1 MTKVECP
8 GPGFKGLK
16 WKWIQDH
23 AKEQQER
30 EKERLSVQDVQ
41 IPESAAQPSFP
52 QQHAVPNNSAERLPA
67 AEPCVQKES
76 LDRQSGGGWEL
87 TQPGVRNVMSSRAGV
102 KAEPMHGLSGA
113 TPALAAPWAAAV
125 HALLPEERTRLKD
138 EQEGKVV
145 RWTCEALTSPAPSS
159 SGVAALDVGNP
170 PVLNMATLASVT
182 AGASACIF
190 GAASGTAVA
199 ASLAGS
205 GISPSPAMP
214 ATGVMVRGSVDGVA
228 PMPAAPVVFSP
239 PGVLLPP
246 APFTSATEVT
256 HCAGTAV
263 ATTQTVVHTSA
274 VAAMPVCTLTPPS
287 VPAVAPPPSV
297 THQPGGGPSSSVPA
311 LAAGA
316 QRVRLPPAKVP
327 SITLST
333 VAAKGGD
340 DFESMFTPL
349 SSLPVIKSETP
360 RVGIMSRGG
369 SLLLG
374 VPASLPGAATGSA
387 AATGAAAVTAAQ
399 DVGAH
404 PPGGE
409 RRAPLR
415 KASRVQDGRTSVGQ
429 LTGAAGHEQA
439 EADQAPT
446 VRSRTP
452 VTQISAAAGS
462 TSGTESAKEVPAGT
476 ATACAASVTT
486 GGKTPQQSQPLQVHA
501 QGQSAPPPSP
511 QLLLQQQ
518 PATQHQRAC
527 GTKYGKDAV
536 RLQDSGDG
544 LAPPPGAIAVGAAV
558 GLGCTMSF
566 GARGA
571 TCAERPAAPVSAGS
585 TPVAAPTRSGGE
597 AGERKRPRSEGS
609 KPKAGASL
617 SGDGHGY
624 AENLWPYGI
633 CTETLA
639 DRIKR
644 AKRTTTSSSDQDG
657 PYSHGGSAERLTH
670 AAHVGHF
677 VSGGDGPANI
687 VNGARVT
694 RGDAEDPP
702 RPAVSAEAQSRG
714 VEPAAAGKSSH
725 RGLQAPTGPGGG
737 VGAGGGGGSGGG
749 GAKQPQQQRQQGREK
764 SVGRAED
771 ALASGILRNGA
782 VVSERPSEQPA
793 SNNNLRMSGG
803 GAVTDSSGG
812 GAAGAAAGNMGS
824 NRVSAVSAGAKATG
838 GGVSSGMPTPSGTA
852 AGAGTRRPAA
862 DIPLS
867 SRRQIPVTKIL
878 RSDPHLPR
886 PNQPHGQDRR
896 SAGHGETTAAAAAA
910 AAGSGGR
917 VGATALPPP
926 PSSKPM
932 HRASCGMRLGLQG
945 PADGH
950 GPPSNGMIP
959 GHAPSP
965 ALQSPSTAWHG
976 RPGETDMPA
985 AGSCKGPVVAGSGG
999 SKDCAGDKGA
1009 CGPRHGDNAIDA
1021 ACGGTG
1027 GATGGGGAGA
1037 AATTTTEPKTD
1048 SDTRTSRVVE
1058 CFFEF
1063 DLASRVPG
1071 TSASISGLVST
1082 GSLQGGHG
1090 LAARVGNGRFV
1101 GAAAAVA
1108 PLLHRAGGG
1117 GGGIHGTGATAAAAQ
1132 LLDLGKVRS
1141 FKELWTQLASLY
1153 DGTLPDE
1160 MDSKMIYLDEDG
1172 DWIMVTPDEPW
1183 SSVAASATKVLVTNR
1198 T

>member
-30 EKERLSVQDVQ
+30 EKERLAVQEVQ
-41 IPESAAQPSFP
+41 LPESAA
-52 QQHAVPNNSAERLPA
+52 QQHAVPNNSSVERLPA
-67 AEPCVQKES
+67 ADPCVQKES
-76 LDRQSGGGWEL
+76 LDRQSGCGWEL
-87 TQPGVRNVMSSRAGV
+87 TQPGVRNVMSSQAGV
-102 KAEPMHGLSGA
+102 KAEPVDGLSGV
-113 TPALAAPWAAAV
+113 TPAPAAAV
-125 HALLPEERTRLKD
+125 HVLLPEERPRFKD

-145 RWTCEALTSPAPSS
+145 RWACEALTCPAPPA

-170 PVLNMATLASVT
+170 PVLNMATLASGT
-182 AGASACIF
+182 AGVSACTF
-190 GAASGTAVA
+190 GATSGTAVA
-199 ASLAGS
+199 ASLAGN
-205 GISPSPAMP
+205 GISPSPVMP
-214 ATGVMVRGSVDGVA
+214 TTGVMVRRSVDVVA
-228 PMPAAPVVFSP
+228 PMPAAPVMFSP
-239 PGVLLPP
+239 QGVVLPP
-246 APFTSATEVT
+246 APCTSATEAT
-256 HCAGTAV
+256 HCAGTTT
-263 ATTQTVVHTSA
+263 ATTQTVVHTSTA
-274 VAAMPVCTLTPPS
+274 AAMPVCTLTPPS
-287 VPAVAPPPSV
+287 VPAVVPPPYAI
-297 THQPGGGPSSSVPA
+297 HPPGMGPSSSVPA

-327 SITLST
+327 SITMST

-360 RVGIMSRGG
+360 RVGILSRGG
-369 SLLLG
+369 SLLSGL
-374 VPASLPGAATGSA
+374 PASLPGAAAGSA
-387 AATGAAAVTAAQ
+387 APAGAPAVTTAQ
-399 DVGAH
+399 DVGVH

-415 KASRVQDGRTSVGQ
+415 KASRVQDGRTSAGQ
-429 LTGAAGHEQA
+429 PTGAAGPEQA

-452 VTQISAAAGS
+452 VTQISAAAGA
-462 TSGTESAKEVPAGT
+462 EAIKEVPAGAATAST
-476 ATACAASVTT
+476 ATATT
-486 GGKTPQQSQPLQVHA
+486 GGKTPQQSQSQPLQAQVHG
-501 QGQSAPPPSP
+501 QGQAAPPPPPP
-511 QLLLQQQ
+511 QQQQQQ
-518 PATQHQRAC
+518 PATTQQQRGC
-527 GTKYGKDAV
+527 GTKYGKDGL

-544 LAPPPGAIAVGAAV
+544 LTPPPGAIAGGGAA

-571 TCAERPAAPVSAGS
+571 TGATGAERAAAPVSAGS
-585 TPVAAPTRSGGE
+585 TPAAAPTHSGGE

-609 KPKAGASL
+609 KPKAGTYLA
-617 SGDGHGY
+617 GDGHGY
-624 AENLWPYGI
+624 AESLWPYGI

-657 PYSHGGSAERLTH
+657 PYSHGGSAERLAH

-677 VSGGDGPANI
+677 AAGGDGQANI
-687 VNGARVT
+687 ANGARDT
-694 RGDAEDPP
+694 RGDADEPP

-725 RGLQAPTGPGGG
+725 RGLQAPTGPGG
-737 VGAGGGGGSGGG
+737 VGAGGTVGGGGGSSGG

-771 ALASGILRNGA
+771 TLASGAPRNGA
-782 VVSERPSEQPA
+782 VASERPSEQPV

-812 GAAGAAAGNMGS
+812 GGAGGGAGGHMGS
-824 NRVSAVSAGAKATG
+824 NRVSAVSAGGKTTG
-838 GGVSSGMPTPSGTA
+838 GCGGGSGSGMPTPSGTA
-852 AGAGTRRPAA
+852 AGAGTKRTAA
-862 DIPLS
+862 NIPLS

-878 RSDPHLPR
+878 RSDPHIPR
-886 PNQPHGQDRR
+886 PNQLHGQDRR
-896 SAGHGETTAAAAAA
+896 SAGHGETAAAAAA
-910 AAGSGGR
+910 TAGSGGR

-945 PADGH
+945 PTDGP
-950 GPPSNGMIP
+950 GPPTNST
-959 GHAPSP
+959 APPP
-965 ALQSPSTAWHG
+965 ALQSPSTAWHS
-976 RPGETDMPA
+976 RPGEMDMPA
-985 AGSCKGPVVAGSGG
+985 AGSCKGPVVAGSRG
-999 SKDCAGDKGA
+999 SKDGAGDKGA
-1009 CGPRHGDNAIDA
+1009 CGPRHGNNAIDA

-1048 SDTRTSRVVE
+1048 SDTRTSRIVE

-1063 DLASRVPG
+1063 DLACRVPG
-1071 TSASISGLVST
+1071 TSASISGLGSN
-1082 GSLQGGHG
+1082 GSLQGGHS
-1090 LAARVGNGRFV
+1090 LAARVGNGRFI

-1117 GGGIHGTGATAAAAQ
+1117 GGGINGTGATAAAAQ

-1160 MDSKMIYLDEDG
+1160 MDSKIIYLDEDG

-1183 SSVAASATKVLVTNR
+1183 SSVAAAATKVLVTNR